1 MEVEMKKTMGRDSGV
16 LSKHLV
22 KNDDNNYMMKT
33 KSSGTGREAKTEG
46 HSKDLFGPDSHP
58 RLHRKKLSPAPRRMI
73 PLFWDTILSATK
85 PTKNAAQHQKPS
97 TTTTTT
103 TTMTTTTTRTRT
115 KTRRTSNKQQTPT
128 YFAKRQKTNPAS
140 SLPSLPRTQH
150 FAADSDHMT
159 FCTWQ
164 FRCNT
169 TWPWPFHEE
178 IGGNCMK
185 LCHSGSEQ
193 FKMFR
198 IWDK

>member
-1 MEVEMKKTMGRDSGV
+1 MLRFN
-16 LSKHLV
+16 LHLHGSWDEE
-22 KNDDNNYMMKT
+22 NDGKRFRGSF
-33 KSSGTGREAKTEG
+33 KALGEKWWQ
-46 HSKDLFGPDSHP
+46 
-58 RLHRKKLSPAPRRMI
+58 LHDENEEL
-73 PLFWDTILSATK
+73 WY
-85 PTKNAAQHQKPS
+85 
-97 TTTTTT
+97 TTTT
-103 TTMTTTTTRTRT
+103 TTMTTTTTRTR
-115 KTRRTSNKQQTPT
+115 TRRTSNKQQTPT

>member
-1 MEVEMKKTMGRDSGV
+1 MLRRLASGKVGSKHSSAAFRAPKEEVMTTCCASIFTSMEVEMKKTMGRDSGV

-115 KTRRTSNKQQTPT
+115 RRTSNKQQTPT
-128 YFAKRQKTNPAS
+128 YIFCKAS
-140 SLPSLPRTQH
+140 KDQPCLFTSKSSQ
-150 FAADSDHMT
+150 
-159 FCTWQ
+159 
-164 FRCNT
+164 NT
-169 TWPWPFHEE
+169 T
-178 IGGNCMK
+178 
-185 LCHSGSEQ
+185 LCC
-193 FKMFR
+193 R
-198 IWDK
+198 L